1 MYPMPR
7 ILLLAL
13 LFLCSSYYSRSQD
26 LVYTKNAFTGPEILL
41 TSTNQIVYICLASN
55 ATTYHSS
62 PSCTGMG
69 NTRAGIAYTDEN
81 TAAYTYGRRACS
93 HCWSNVNEDTKDDLA
108 ANSKNRPK
116 LFQRI
121 SVWRAGRNQ
130 VNKP

>member
-1 MYPMPR
+1 MYPMPGN
-7 ILLLAL
+7 LLLAL
-13 LFLCSSYYSRSQD
+13 LFLCASYNARSQD

-62 PSCTGMG
+62 ANCTAMG
-69 NTRAGIAYTDEN
+69 HSRAGIAYTDEN
-81 TAAYTYGRRACS
+81 TAAYTYGRKACS
-93 HCWSNVNEDTKDDLA
+93 HCWSNVKEDFKDDLA
-108 ANSKNRPK
+108 GNGKTRIN

-121 SVWRAGRNQ
+121 GVWRAGRSQ

>member
-1 MYPMPR
+1 MPR

-13 LFLCSSYYSRSQD
+13 LFLCASYNSRSQD

-62 PSCTGMG
+62 ANCTAMG
-69 NTRAGIAYTDEN
+69 HSRAGIAYTDEN

-93 HCWSNVNEDTKDDLA
+93 HCWSNVKEDFKDDLA
-108 ANSKNRPK
+108 GNSKIRFN

-121 SVWRAGRNQ
+121 GVWRAGRGQ

>member
-1 MYPMPR
+1 MPR
-7 ILLLAL
+7 SLLLAL
-13 LFLCSSYYSRSQD
+13 LFLCASYNSRSQD

-62 PSCTGMG
+62 ANCTAMG
-69 NTRAGIAYTDEN
+69 RSKAGIAYTDEN
-81 TAAYTYGRRACS
+81 TAAYTYGRKACS
-93 HCWSNVNEDTKDDLA
+93 HCWSNVKEDFKDDLTGT
-108 ANSKNRPK
+108 SKTRIN

-121 SVWRAGRNQ
+121 GVWRAGRSQ

>member
-13 LFLCSSYYSRSQD
+13 LFLCSSYYARSQD

-41 TSTNQIVYICLASN
+41 TGTNQIVYICLASN

-62 PSCTGMG
+62 LNCAGMG

-81 TAAYTYGRRACS
+81 TAAYTYGRRACN
-93 HCWSNVNEDTKDDLA
+93 HCWSNVKEDFKDDLA
-108 ANSKNRPK
+108 GNSKNRPK

-121 SVWRAGRNQ
+121 GVWRAGKNQ

>member
-1 MYPMPR
+1 MPR
-7 ILLLAL
+7 SLLLAL
-13 LFLCSSYYSRSQD
+13 LFLCASYNSRSQD

-62 PSCTGMG
+62 ANCTAMG
-69 NTRAGIAYTDEN
+69 HSKAGIAYTDEN
-81 TAAYTYGRRACS
+81 TAAYTYGRKACS
-93 HCWSNVNEDTKDDLA
+93 HCWSNVKEDFKDDLA
-108 ANSKNRPK
+108 GSGKTHIN

-121 SVWRAGRNQ
+121 GVWRAGRSQ

>member
-1 MYPMPR
+1 MPR
-7 ILLLAL
+7 FLLLAL
-13 LFLCSSYYSRSQD
+13 LFLCASHYSRSQD

-62 PSCTGMG
+62 ATCTAMG
-69 NTRAGIAYTDEN
+69 HSRAGIAYTDEN

-93 HCWSNVNEDTKDDLA
+93 HCWSNVKEDPKEDLA
-108 ANSKNRPK
+108 GNGKTRIN

-121 SVWRAGRNQ
+121 GVWRAGRSQ

>member
-13 LFLCSSYYSRSQD
+13 LFVCSSYYARSQD

-41 TSTNQIVYICLASN
+41 TNTNQIVYICLASN

-62 PSCTGMG
+62 PNCAGMG

-93 HCWSNVNEDTKDDLA
+93 HCWSNVKEDPKDDLA
-108 ANSKNRPK
+108 DNNKNRTK

-121 SVWRAGRNQ
+121 GGWRAGKNQ